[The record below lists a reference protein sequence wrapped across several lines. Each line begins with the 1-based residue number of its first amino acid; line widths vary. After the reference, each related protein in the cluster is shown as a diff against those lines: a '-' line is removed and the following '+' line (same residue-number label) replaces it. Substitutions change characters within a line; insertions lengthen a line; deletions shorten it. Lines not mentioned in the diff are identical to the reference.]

1 MIRRDYILRML
12 QEFLEMLS
20 RISALKKG
28 QLWREAGSA
37 LDEELGQLAGVTV
50 REAAQLTETEL
61 LARLVQ
67 SESTPAVRE
76 KALMLTT
83 LLKEAG
89 DVAAA
94 QQRDLESQACYLKA
108 LHLLV
113 DALGRGEIADCP
125 HIVPRVEALVLSLGD
140 SPLPLR
146 TQALLMQHYE
156 RTGEFGKAEDALF
169 AIVEAEPGNAAVV
182 ELGTAFYERLQRRS
196 DAALVAGNLPR
207 AELAAGLAALGGGA
221 ASSG

>member
-37 LDEELGQLAGVTV
+37 LDAEVERLVGTSA

-61 LARLVQ
+61 LARLIQ
-67 SESTPAVRE
+67 SEPTQVVRE
-76 KALMLTT
+76 KVLMLTT

-94 QQRDLESQACYLKA
+94 QKQDQLSQDCYLKS
-108 LHLLV
+108 LHLLL
-113 DALGRGEIADCP
+113 DALARAQVTDCP
-125 HIVPRVEALVLSLGD
+125 DFVPRVEALVLALGD
-140 SPLPLR
+140 SPLPIR

-156 RTGEFGKAEDALF
+156 RTGEFAKAENALF
-169 AIVEAEPGNAAVV
+169 TLIEAEPGNAAVV
-182 ELGTAFYERLQRRS
+182 ELG
-196 DAALVAGNLPR
+196 
-207 AELAAGLAALGGGA
+207 
-221 ASSG
+221 